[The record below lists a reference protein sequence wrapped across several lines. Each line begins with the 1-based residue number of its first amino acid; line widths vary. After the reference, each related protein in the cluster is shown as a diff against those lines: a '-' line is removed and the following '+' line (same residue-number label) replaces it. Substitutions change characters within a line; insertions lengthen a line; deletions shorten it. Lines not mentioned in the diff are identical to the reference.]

1 VDESL
6 WVGPSI
12 SKEISTTESVGITAY
27 YTARNFIRSS
37 TDLQYESSTKATLFN
52 QEKTIT
58 ENALVFV
65 FGYYKQLSD
74 KWSAGLTLRPKAM
87 RIAGTATI
95 FQSKTNIDTTTNTMI
110 VENKNDPDKATRVMI
125 PGKVTFGFSFVPN
138 NSSVWALDVSLH
150 EGVSYIDL
158 EDEVLGKRVSQKA
171 VWNMSFGF
179 EQALI
184 QWLKIRM
191 GVFTNFSSHN
201 DPDPSLLQ
209 LQEDKVDMVGFSAN
223 LVFVAGKRIGYT
235 FGGYYTGGRGKS
247 SQYIQGNY
255 QIITKTQHV
264 FTMLVGSQLY
274 F

>member
-1 VDESL
+1 ML
-6 WVGPSI
+6 WFLFLV
-12 SKEISTTESVGITAY
+12 ITS
-27 YTARNFIRSS
+27 NF
-37 TDLQYESSTKATLFN
+37 QY
-52 QEKTIT
+52 
-58 ENALVFV
+58 
-65 FGYYKQLSD
+65 

-235 FGGYYTGGRGKS
+235 FGGYYTGGKG
-247 SQYIQGNY
+247 
-255 QIITKTQHV
+255 
-264 FTMLVGSQLY
+264 
-274 F
+274 